1 MNSRRILLISDTHGR
16 LKWLPDALRKAG
28 RIDMVLHMG
37 DSVGGLKEIET
48 MAKVPVIG
56 VRGNCDYMT
65 SLDRDVEINISGLP
79 IFITHGH
86 NYYVGSGLDMLQDEA
101 ERRCVRIACFGHTH
115 VPFCKEINGIIYVNP
130 GSLSQPRQEGRK
142 PSYGIITGDKES
154 GFSCEIRYVDKRSK
168 T

>member
-37 DSVGGLKEIET
+37 DSVGGLKEIEAI
-48 MAKVPVIG
+48 AKVPVIG

-65 SLDRDVEINISGLP
+65 SLDRDVEINISGIP
-79 IFITHGH
+79 VFITHGH

-130 GSLSQPRQEGRK
+130 GSLSQPRQEGHK
-142 PSYGIITGDKES
+142 PSYALL
-154 GFSCEIRYVDKRSK
+154 EIDEEGRPSIVLRCL
-168 T
+168 